1 MLTISKNT
9 LWKLDNQPATWKN
22 LTSKVHIATD
32 AYEDLES
39 KIEFIKTVDQFAG
52 IENKAFLTSICKKI
66 KKFTC

>member
-1 MLTISKNT
+1 LTISKNT

-22 LTSKVHIATD
+22 LTSKVSTATD
-32 AYEDLES
+32 AHEDLES

-66 KKFTC
+66 KKHTY